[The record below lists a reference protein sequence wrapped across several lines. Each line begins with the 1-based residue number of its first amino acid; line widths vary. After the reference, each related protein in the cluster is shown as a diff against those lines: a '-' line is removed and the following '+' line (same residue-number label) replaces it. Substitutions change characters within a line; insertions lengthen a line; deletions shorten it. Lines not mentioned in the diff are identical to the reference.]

1 MTNDELMHLRRR
13 LKSGEYDG
21 VDIMSVWLALD
32 ELVEVRKD
40 AERYR
45 WLRREHASDG
55 PSYHVRRPSNCPA
68 PRDLDADLDAAMK
81 GANNR

>member
-1 MTNDELMHLRRR
+1 MDIENEAYEERLAERRAVR
-13 LKSGEYDG
+13 G
-21 VDIMSVWLALD
+21 VEEAAM
-32 ELVEVRKD
+32 RKD

-45 WLRREHASDG
+45 WLRKEHESDG

-81 GANNR
+81 GANA